1 MSVCPSAPK
10 RLLPAGQQVLSAY
23 LPGTEMPA
31 AGLQARIFISR
42 LFTRYIFDYFF
53 EKYY

>member
-1 MSVCPSAPK
+1 
-10 RLLPAGQQVLSAY
+10 
-23 LPGTEMPA
+23 MPA